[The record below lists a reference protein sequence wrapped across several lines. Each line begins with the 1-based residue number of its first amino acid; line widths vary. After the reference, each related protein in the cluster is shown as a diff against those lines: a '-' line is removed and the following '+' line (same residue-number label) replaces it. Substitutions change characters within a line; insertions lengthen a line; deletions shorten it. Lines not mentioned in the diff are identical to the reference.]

1 MRALLIG
8 ALFATLI
15 GCCRT
20 PQQAMLERC
29 TSKGCFHRSATS
41 PRVELKPASFKPDPA
56 TTNVKSTTAAK
67 TPPKPTSAEPGDQ
80 TGVIEKKANAAI
92 TSTPKVPASGQSA
105 EASDPIL
112 KKAKTTTAAK
122 MEDPASAEFEDMKRA
137 IRKDTMGEP
146 VDTICGHVK
155 GKKASGEETGE
166 RPFLYLVKE
175 DRAFIDDGNPDSVAA
190 TAYRA
195 ICIDPDLR
203 GQDFRQ
209 KLSK

>member
-20 PQQAMLERC
+20 PQQAILERC
-29 TSKGCFHRSATS
+29 TSKGCLYRSATS
-41 PRVELKPASFKPDPA
+41 PRVEVKPASFKPDPA

-67 TPPKPTSAEPGDQ
+67 TPPKPASAEPGNQ
-80 TGVIEKKANAAI
+80 TGLIEKKANAAI
-92 TSTPKVPASGQSA
+92 TLTPEVPAGQPA
-105 EASDPIL
+105 ETFDPIL

-122 MEDPASAEFEDMKRA
+122 MEDPASAEFQDMKRA
-137 IRKDTMGEP
+137 IGKDTMGES

-166 RPFLYLVKE
+166 IPFLYLVKE
-175 DRAFIDDGNPDSVAA
+175 DRALIDDGNPDSVAA

-195 ICIDPDLR
+195 ICIDPDLHR
-203 GQDFRQ
+203 QDFRQ
-209 KLSK
+209 QLSK